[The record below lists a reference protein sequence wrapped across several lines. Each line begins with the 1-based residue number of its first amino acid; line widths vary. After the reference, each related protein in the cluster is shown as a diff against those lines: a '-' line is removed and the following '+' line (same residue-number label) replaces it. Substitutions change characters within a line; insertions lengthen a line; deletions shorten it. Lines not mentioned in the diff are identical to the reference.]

1 MKRLLARMFVLAL
14 ICGSFSLTGCAV
26 SPGNSRT
33 YIKPHYYSPHWHSGW
48 KSPDRH
54 SWGNSWGNYRG
65 PHRGWR

>member
-33 YIKPHYYSPHWHSGW
+33 YIKPHYYSPHWHPGW

-54 SWGNSWGNYRG
+54 SWGNSRG